1 MVNLDNFFNLL
12 KQKKITAKQL
22 SIDTGISSGNISDW
36 KSGRSMPTAVKLVQI
51 ADYLGCSVDYLLG
64 RTNMPQIYSNNVIHT
79 GDITGSHNVNLNINS
94 KNTSKNATKNTSSDT
109 SELVELIE
117 SLPLLKRAEAVIYL
131 NNLKEKWINI
141 QKYCIFIHF
150 QENQVQILE
159 M

>member
-131 NNLKEKWINI
+131 NNLKEK
-141 QKYCIFIHF
+141 
-150 QENQVQILE
+150 
-159 M
+159 

>member
-79 GDITGSHNVNLNINS
+79 GDITGSQNVNINFKNTS
-94 KNTSKNATKNTSSDT
+94 KNTSKSSSNDT
-109 SELVELIE
+109 SELLELIE

-131 NNLKEKWINI
+131 NSLKEKWIII
-141 QKYCIFIHF
+141 QVYEYLFNFVKIKSKY
-150 QENQVQILE
+150 
-159 M
+159 

>member
-94 KNTSKNATKNTSSDT
+94 KNTSKNTTKNTSSEPT
-109 SELVELIE
+109 ELVELIE

-131 NNLKEKWINI
+131 NNLKEK
-141 QKYCIFIHF
+141 
-150 QENQVQILE
+150 
-159 M
+159 

>member
-79 GDITGSHNVNLNINS
+79 GDITGSQNVNISFKNTSKSTS
-94 KNTSKNATKNTSSDT
+94 KNTSKSSSDDT
-109 SELVELIE
+109 SELLELIE
-117 SLPLLKRAEAVIYL
+117 SLPLLKRAEAIIYL
-131 NNLKEKWINI
+131 NSLKEKWINI
-141 QKYCIFIHF
+141 QNTVYLFIFACSINT
-150 QENQVQILE
+150 QL
-159 M
+159 

>member
-1 MVNLDNFFNLL
+1 MFKDIF
-12 KQKKITAKQL
+12 KQL
-22 SIDTGISSGNISDW
+22 IYQNNLSAYQISKDTGISESLISQW
-36 KSGRSMPTAVKLVQI
+36 KNGRQLPKYDSLKIL
-51 ADYLGCSVDYLLG
+51 ADYFNVSGDYLLG
-64 RTNMPQIYSNNVIHT
+64 RTDIPQIYSNNVIHT
-79 GDITGSHNVNLNINS
+79 GDIKGNHNASINLKATS
-94 KNTSKNATKNTSSDT
+94 NTTKSTPSSDT

-150 QENQVQILE
+150 QENQVQILK